1 MPLLPVPKK
10 VPAYRIS
17 FFCWALVLQQ
27 DITQMVSRMKKR
39 NMPGSDQETKE
50 RLISGKCSVK
60 GGIILHTSR
69 GNEGIEAGRL
79 NRHFCT
85 PA

>member
-1 MPLLPVPKK
+1 
-10 VPAYRIS
+10 
-17 FFCWALVLQQ
+17 
-27 DITQMVSRMKKR
+27 
-39 NMPGSDQETKE
+39 MPGSDQKTKE

-60 GGIILHTSR
+60 GGIILHTSQ

-85 PA
+85 LA